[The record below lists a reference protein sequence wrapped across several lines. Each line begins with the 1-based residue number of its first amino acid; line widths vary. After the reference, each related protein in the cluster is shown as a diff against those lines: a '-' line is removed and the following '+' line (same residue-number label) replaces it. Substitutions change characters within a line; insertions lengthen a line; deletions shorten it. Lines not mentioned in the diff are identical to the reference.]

1 MGIKHLHTTINYK
14 ELIERQANAKVQRV
28 NPSKVNKQNQV
39 NINNNCKIYRKSMQH
54 K

>member
-14 ELIERQANAKVQRV
+14 ELIERQANGKVQIV
-28 NPSKVNKQNQV
+28 NPAKVNKQN
-39 NINNNCKIYRKSMQH
+39 NKNMNNNCKIYRKSMQH